1 MAVLGPAHD
10 SKAFTINRQHKMRK
24 LKDFNL
30 NAVRP
35 KTSESFSHRCI
46 LLHALNK
53 SRVNAT

>member
-1 MAVLGPAHD
+1 MAAHD

-35 KTSESFSHRCI
+35 KTSESFSHHCI

-53 SRVNAT
+53 SGVNAT